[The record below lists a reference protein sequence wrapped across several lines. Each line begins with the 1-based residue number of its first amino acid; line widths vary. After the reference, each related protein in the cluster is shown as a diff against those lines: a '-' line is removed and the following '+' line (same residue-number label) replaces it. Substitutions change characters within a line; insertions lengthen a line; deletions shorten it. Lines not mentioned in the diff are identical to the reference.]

1 MLGIRCPKCGKMMH
15 SFLEGLLR
23 PTYTNLKCPFCNVR
37 LELVNAGLCHFLSGI
52 IFAAVLVLLFV
63 MQLPFIWVW
72 VILLGLLCWFLNVFV
87 VWLLGRWR
95 IWSYELSELSKL
107 KLLSAANA
115 ISTIIAGNAYTAL
128 QELEK
133 AIPDL
138 VLMDIRLP
146 GMDGLEALKRIKKK
160 YKDIQTIMITAYSSI
175 ANRAKALELG
185 ANDYMT
191 KPFNNDELIFK
202 IREGLKRNLEK
213 EM

>member
-95 IWSYELSELSKL
+95 IWSYEFSELSKL

-115 ISTIIAGNAYTAL
+115 ISTIIAGVWVFFMAKTFLLPYWKLIA
-128 QELEK
+128 
-133 AIPDL
+133 DFD
-138 VLMDIRLP
+138 LMDERMAEMVEHYKKLFSVQGII
-146 GMDGLEALKRIKKK
+146 GLVIGILSVGVLGTTRFIKGGLRRRAIEKSLS
-160 YKDIQTIMITAYSSI
+160 QTISQ
-175 ANRAKALELG
+175 
-185 ANDYMT
+185 D
-191 KPFNNDELIFK
+191 
-202 IREGLKRNLEK
+202 
-213 EM
+213 